1 MRGYIVDQQHSVS
14 GRQQLV
20 IQRAF
25 FAAALPDTPDDLY
38 ARGTEGVVERE
49 RQRVAIFPHAK
60 LSTNT
65 LFGRFPASYWQQ
77 WTDVALVELD
87 VIAQGS
93 GRISIR
99 SSDITEGARTLATAM
114 VERADGE
121 KVRLLAQ
128 VDSVLDGVALWF
140 EASTGAAELV
150 LQSACWS
157 LAKQARRPYV
167 SPHRSGWKKWTITA
181 RNSVR

>member
-87 VIAQGS
+87 VINSRVFVPVVRSRRQREPY
-93 GRISIR
+93 GRR
-99 SSDITEGARTLATAM
+99 
-114 VERADGE
+114 
-121 KVRLLAQ
+121 
-128 VDSVLDGVALWF
+128 
-140 EASTGAAELV
+140 
-150 LQSACWS
+150 
-157 LAKQARRPYV
+157 
-167 SPHRSGWKKWTITA
+167 
-181 RNSVR
+181 